1 MSNTY
6 ATLFPYAKPPLGPA
20 VAPIQGPLANIS
32 FPTGAYSSLQ
42 GGATYIPSTQFAGGM
57 FNPYGTAWDA
67 KQFLKGS
74 PTSARLGAVSL
85 TGPGANI
92 EKLRYALLD
101 PTQRAKQLSKLGML
115 GTNAKTAIGASPRL
129 AGAMALGGKA
139 LPWLPVAGN
148 VLEGD
153 LVGTA
158 SSVGGGL
165 IGGALTLG
173 NPWGIA
179 AGAALGEPI
188 VRGGINL
195 AAGIAGMD
203 PNDPLSG
210 PDWRIPIP
218 GGKDPDGR
226 DNDIAITPYAKY
238 LKREGREFDAVRRQ
252 YERLAPIREELRQA
266 DLSRQMQVAAM
277 GQMGQMRAQSANML
291 QSMITGGY

>member
-20 VAPIQGPLANIS
+20 VAPIQGPIANIS

-57 FNPYGTAWDA
+57 FNPYGTPWDA
-67 KQFLKGS
+67 KQFLKGN

-85 TGPGANI
+85 TGPGAQI

-101 PTQRAKQLSKLGML
+101 PTQRASQLSKLGIL
-115 GTNAKTAIGASPRL
+115 TNNAKTAIGASPRL

-195 AAGIAGMD
+195 AAGLAGMD

>member
-1 MSNTY
+1 MAITY
-6 ATLFPYAKPPLGPA
+6 
-20 VAPIQGPLANIS
+20 
-32 FPTGAYSSLQ
+32 PTGAYTDLFSSTGNVSPWDAKAWGKGYVNKNMAATVMAPSQQIL
-42 GGATYIPSTQFAGGM
+42 GGIL
-57 FNPYGTAWDA
+57 NPYGTPWDA

-74 PTSARLGAVSL
+74 PTSARIGYVST

-101 PTQRAKQLSKLGML
+101 PTQRAKQLSKLGIV
-115 GTNAKTAIGASPRL
+115 GTNAKTLLGTSPRL
-129 AGAMALGGKA
+129 AGALSLGGKA

-153 LVGTA
+153 LVGTVG
-158 SSVGGGL
+158 SVGGGL

-173 NPWGIA
+173 NPWGFA

-188 VRGGINL
+188 LKGGINL
-195 AAGIAGMD
+195 AAGVMGMD

>member
-20 VAPIQGPLANIS
+20 VAPIQGPIANIS
-32 FPTGAYSSLQ
+32 FPTGAYSSLK

-57 FNPYGTAWDA
+57 FNPYGTPWDA

-101 PTQRAKQLSKLGML
+101 PTQRASQLSKLGMF
-115 GTNAKTAIGASPRL
+115 GTKAKTAIGASPRL

-153 LVGTA
+153 VVGTA
-158 SSVGGGL
+158 ASVAGGV
-165 IGGALTLG
+165 LG
-173 NPWGIA
+173 IPLGPWGIA

-188 VRGGINL
+188 VKGGINM
-195 AAGIAGMD
+195 AAGVMGMD

-226 DNDIAITPYAKY
+226 DNDIPITPYAKY

-252 YERLAPIREELRQA
+252 YERMAPIREELRQA

>member
-1 MSNTY
+1 MTR
-6 ATLFPYAKPPLGPA
+6 
-20 VAPIQGPLANIS
+20 LAQL
-32 FPTGAYSSLQ
+32 YSGVPFQERLIT
-42 GGATYIPSTQFAGGM
+42 GGALVPYNPVQASLGYLTDPKASYQAYGSRQVQDLLTKTKSGQLFA
-57 FNPYGTAWDA
+57 NA
-67 KQFLKGS
+67 Q
-74 PTSARLGAVSL
+74 SAIAG
-85 TGPGANI
+85 
-92 EKLRYALLD
+92 
-101 PTQRAKQLSKLGML
+101 
-115 GTNAKTAIGASPRL
+115 SPRL
-129 AGAMALGGKA
+129 AGALSLGGKA

>member
-6 ATLFPYAKPPLGPA
+6 ANLFPYAKPPLGPA

-32 FPTGAYSSLQ
+32 FPTGAYSSLK

-101 PTQRAKQLSKLGML
+101 PTQRASQLSKLGIF
-115 GTNAKTAIGASPRL
+115 TNNAKTAIGASPRL

-153 LVGTA
+153 LAGA
-158 SSVGGGL
+158 GL
-165 IGGALTLG
+165 SAGGALAG
-173 NPWGIA
+173 GAIGGILLPGV
-179 AGAALGEPI
+179 GAPIGATIGGMLGEP
-188 VRGGINL
+188 VGKGVVKLAGGL
-195 AAGIAGMD
+195 MGID
-203 PNDPLSG
+203 PNNPLSG
-210 PDWRIPIP
+210 PDISIF
-218 GGKDPDGR
+218 GKPLS
-226 DNDIAITPYAKY
+226 PYAKTKKQQ
-238 LKREGREFDAVRRQ
+238 KRAIE
-252 YERLAPIREELRQA
+252 LAELRMPLYNKIMDKQLAREMQMQQA
-266 DLSRQMQVAAM
+266 DNIS
-277 GQMGQMRAQSANML
+277 QSIRNVY
-291 QSMITGGY
+291 STNPYIR

>member
-20 VAPIQGPLANIS
+20 VAPIQGPIANIS
-32 FPTGAYSSLQ
+32 FPTGAYSSLK

-57 FNPYGTAWDA
+57 FNPYGTPWDA

-101 PTQRAKQLSKLGML
+101 PTQRASQLSKLGIF
-115 GTNAKTAIGASPRL
+115 TNNAKTAIGASPRL

-153 LVGTA
+153 VVGTA
-158 SSVGGGL
+158 ASVAGGV
-165 IGGALTLG
+165 LG
-173 NPWGIA
+173 IPLGPWGIA

-188 VRGGINL
+188 VKGGINM
-195 AAGIAGMD
+195 AAGVMGMD

-226 DNDIAITPYAKY
+226 DNDIPITPYAKY

-252 YERLAPIREELRQA
+252 YERMAPIREELRQA

>member
-6 ATLFPYAKPPLGPA
+6 ANLFPYAKPPLGPA

-67 KQFLKGS
+67 KQFLKGN

-85 TGPGANI
+85 TGPGAQI

-101 PTQRAKQLSKLGML
+101 PTQRASQLSKLGIL
-115 GTNAKTAIGASPRL
+115 TNNAKTAIGASPRL

-238 LKREGREFDAVRRQ
+238 LKREGREFDAIRRQ

>member
-20 VAPIQGPLANIS
+20 VAPIQGPIANIS

-57 FNPYGTAWDA
+57 FNPYGTPWDA
-67 KQFLKGS
+67 KQFLKGN

-129 AGAMALGGKA
+129 AGALSLGGKA

-210 PDWRIPIP
+210 PDWRIPWP

-226 DNDIAITPYAKY
+226 DNDIAITPYARY

>member
-20 VAPIQGPLANIS
+20 VAPIQGPIANIS

-57 FNPYGTAWDA
+57 FNPYGTPWDA
-67 KQFLKGS
+67 KQFLKGN

-85 TGPGANI
+85 TGPGAQI

-101 PTQRAKQLSKLGML
+101 PTQRASQLSKLGML
-115 GTNAKTAIGASPRL
+115 GTNAKTLLGASPRL

-153 LVGTA
+153 VVGTA
-158 SSVGGGL
+158 ASVAGGV
-165 IGGALTLG
+165 LG
-173 NPWGIA
+173 IPLGPWGIA

-188 VRGGINL
+188 VKGGINL
-195 AAGIAGMD
+195 AAGVMGMD

-252 YERLAPIREELRQA
+252 YERMAPIREELRQA